1 MAKLGNLLPS
11 LGVHNVVN
19 NFNYL
24 EVVIMNNLNTLE
36 EEVRIQLKDYR
47 SKRKLILDLIPDD
60 LDELLLIVKSNPD
73 LFEYEISNIQSGIL
87 RYIERKIGLI

>member
-1 MAKLGNLLPS
+1 MFLEERWRLEV
-11 LGVHNVVN
+11 LGVNPV
-19 NFNYL
+19 
-24 EVVIMNNLNTLE
+24 
-36 EEVRIQLKDYR
+36 
-47 SKRKLILDLIPDD
+47 LDLIPDD

>member
-1 MAKLGNLLPS
+1 VAKLGNLLPS

>member
-1 MAKLGNLLPS
+1 
-11 LGVHNVVN
+11 
-19 NFNYL
+19 
-24 EVVIMNNLNTLE
+24 MNNLNTLE